1 MPMFFEHPLKK
12 VPEAILRWN
21 ENTLD
26 KSAGRIADAKSMHIV
41 TLPIIRIANV

>member
-12 VPEAILRWN
+12 VPEALFRRN

-26 KSAGRIADAKSMHIV
+26 TSAPELADAKSMHIV
-41 TLPIIRIANV
+41 TLPIIHITNV